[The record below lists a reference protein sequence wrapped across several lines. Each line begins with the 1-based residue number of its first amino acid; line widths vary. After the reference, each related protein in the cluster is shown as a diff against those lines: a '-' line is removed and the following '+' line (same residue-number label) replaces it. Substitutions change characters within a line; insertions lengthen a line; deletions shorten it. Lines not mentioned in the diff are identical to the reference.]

1 MVFSVVGQ
9 DLFLVHFPGTVE
21 LIAGAVDFLYKALRI
36 VDILIFPLIVVIDE
50 SGQTVQ
56 FVVGIFESKLHLPF
70 IIEVKNGNP
79 CTVGMLI
86 VIEKDSHVVAYVHRD
101 AIQFHGVNILVAVH
115 FFHQFQALFPK
126 SLFGFFPD
134 RLRRGRNDA
143 AHQGCK

>member
-1 MVFSVVGQ
+1 MVVIVIGKHGFPIGLPYSAG
-9 DLFLVHFPGTVE
+9 LVIRVM
-21 LIAGAVDFLYKALRI
+21 DFLHKVLG
-36 VDILIFPLIVVIDE
+36 IVVVIFLTLAVIVNHG
-50 SGQTVQ
+50 GQTVQ
-56 FVVGIFESKLHLPF
+56 FVVGVFESKIHLPF

-79 CTVGMLI
+79 CTVEMRI

-143 AHQGCK
+143 THQGCK